1 MPWAYY
7 RAMGTH
13 RGRTPVAR
21 LHSMARRGRAMCIAR
36 AMWWRHSRS
45 WTMVVVVGRRTPVV
59 ARLWT
64 LWGRRTVIVLL
75 SPMPGAFVGGIVPVA
90 GFNSLVV
97 VIAIVGRRF
106 YALMVII
113 IVVVVTVTARTHAGL
128 FWAARTAIV
137 ASGAEIAI
145 LRFAA
150 GCRWFS
156 AIFAMRP

>member
-1 MPWAYY
+1 M
-7 RAMGTH
+7 
-13 RGRTPVAR
+13 AR
-21 LHSMARRGRAMCIAR
+21 LHSMSGRGRAVYIAR
-36 AMWWRHSRS
+36 AMRWRYPRS
-45 WTMVVVVGRRTPVV
+45 WTMVVVAGRRAPVV

-64 LWGRRTVIVLL
+64 LWCRRAMIVLR
-75 SPMPGAFVGGIVPVA
+75 SPMPGAFVGSIVSVA
-90 GFNSLVV
+90 GFKSLVV
-97 VIAIVGRRF
+97 VIAIVGRWF

-128 FWAARTAIV
+128 FWAARAAIV

>member
-1 MPWAYY
+1 
-7 RAMGTH
+7 
-13 RGRTPVAR
+13 
-21 LHSMARRGRAMCIAR
+21 
-36 AMWWRHSRS
+36 
-45 WTMVVVVGRRTPVV
+45 
-59 ARLWT
+59 
-64 LWGRRTVIVLL
+64 
-75 SPMPGAFVGGIVPVA
+75 MPGAFVGGIVPVA
-90 GFNSLVV
+90 GFNSLIV